1 MNDLRITPQQAEVL
15 AAIFRPIIDE
25 QIKLS
30 IEAVKLAEEDE
41 LRKAKEKIKPMRVT
55 KYSTYPMLR
64 RIYSSYDELAN
75 VINKSL
81 GAICKRMNGTTA
93 FTDREKELLLK
104 NKGIEPNAAN
114 KRRYFDIGRKEKAA

>member
-15 AAIFRPIIDE
+15 ASIFRPIIDE

-30 IEAVKLAEEDE
+30 IEAVKQAEEDE
-41 LRKAKEKIKPMRVT
+41 LRKAKERIKPMRVT

-64 RIYSSYDELAN
+64 KIYSSYKEIGC
-75 VINKSL
+75 VINKAETAVS
-81 GAICKRMNGTTA
+81 KRMNGSIA
-93 FTDREKELLLK
+93 FSAREKELLLK